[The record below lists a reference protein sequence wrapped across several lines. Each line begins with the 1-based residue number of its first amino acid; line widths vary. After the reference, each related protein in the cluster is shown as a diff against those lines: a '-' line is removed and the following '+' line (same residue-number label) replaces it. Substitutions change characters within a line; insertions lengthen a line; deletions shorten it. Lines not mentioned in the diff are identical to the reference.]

1 MAIVPDCRGMGSAV
15 ALAELAELWSTW
27 GYLSYFAA
35 FVWSFFEG
43 ETFVLLAAALGHA
56 TGLVDPWILTGTVWI
71 GSFLGDQCWF
81 FLGRRFGVRVV
92 RRIPGAEGKLNK
104 ALQFIERYGA
114 AFILSFRFAYGIRNV
129 ASVACG
135 MTSMSH
141 LYFAGLNFIAAGI
154 WAASFVTAGWYLAA
168 IFGASNVGWV
178 LGGIGL
184 VVIGTLVLKARASRK
199 RAAAA
204 APTA

>member
-1 MAIVPDCRGMGSAV
+1 M
-15 ALAELAELWSTW
+15 AELAEIWSNW
-27 GYLSYFAA
+27 GHLAYVAA

-56 TGLVDPWILTGTVWI
+56 TGLVDPWILMFTVWF

-81 FLGRRFGVRVV
+81 LLGRRYGVRVV
-92 RRIPGAEGKLNK
+92 RRIPGAESKVNT
-104 ALQFIERYGA
+104 ALQFVERFGA

-135 MTSMSH
+135 MTNMRYA
-141 LYFAGLNFIAAGI
+141 YFAVLNFIAAGI
-154 WAASFVTAGWYLAA
+154 WAASFVAAGWYLAEL
-168 IFGASNVGWV
+168 FGASNVGWV

-184 VVIGTLVLKARASRK
+184 LVIASLVYKARASRK

-204 APTA
+204 TPAG

>member
-1 MAIVPDCRGMGSAV
+1 MD
-15 ALAELAELWSTW
+15 ELAHIWTEW
-27 GYLSYFAA
+27 GHLAYVAA

-56 TGLVDPWILTGTVWI
+56 TGLVDPWILMFTVWI

-81 FLGRRFGVRVV
+81 FLGRRYGVRVV
-92 RRIPGAEGKLNK
+92 RRIPGAESKVLR
-104 ALQFIERYGA
+104 AVDFVERFGP

-135 MTSMSH
+135 MTSMSYF
-141 LYFAGLNFIAAGI
+141 YFAGLNFIAAGV
-154 WAASFVTAGWYLAA
+154 WAASFVAAGWFLSEA
-168 IFGASNVGWV
+168 FGAHNVGWV

-184 VVIGTLVLKARASRK
+184 LVIGGLIYRVRAARK
-199 RAAAA
+199 RPAAAV
-204 APTA
+204 APTI